1 MRILLNEVDKD
12 LSQNTEVLL
21 IFRNSEKKKMLL
33 LGDTKGMEAFYE
45 CEPLR

>member
-21 IFRNSEKKKMLL
+21 LFRNSEKKKMLYWVTQRAWKHFMSVSL
-33 LGDTKGMEAFYE
+33 
-45 CEPLR
+45 